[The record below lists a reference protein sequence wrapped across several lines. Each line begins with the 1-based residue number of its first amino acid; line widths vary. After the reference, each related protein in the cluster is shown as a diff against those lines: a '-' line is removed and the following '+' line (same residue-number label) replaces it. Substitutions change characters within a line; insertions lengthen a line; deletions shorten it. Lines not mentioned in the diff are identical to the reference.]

1 MASFQAKI
9 VWKRLRKRK
18 NKIYRSISFL
28 PDPELQVPENQQKK
42 IKNLKKTI
50 TA

>member
-9 VWKRLRKRK
+9 DWKRQRKRK
-18 NKIYRSISFL
+18 NKIYRLVSFL
-28 PDPELQVPENQQKK
+28 PDPELKIPKNKQKK
-42 IKNLKKTI
+42 IKKSKNTI